1 MNSLQLHRRLTQQ
14 LAAIGLKVTPHQRAN
29 LALLCQALAF
39 SPNCH
44 LATLALGLPLSGRRE
59 NLIQR
64 LRRTLKNKQLCSA
77 DCYQPLVRH
86 LFHHWPDREV
96 NLVMDRTDLTDRWSI
111 LTLGAVHQKRLLPL
125 TWQVL
130 PFGGTGA
137 DDQMPLLQRI
147 YPTLPSRAQVRINFY
162 GDSEFRAVPL
172 QQCCRDYGW
181 HWQVGLKSDLWFYD
195 TPRGWQ
201 SLRDLPLQPGQRCYR
216 TNVFLTREHQ
226 FGPLHLMADW
236 SAHQATPRYWA
247 LDVPPDAQA
256 WRRGRKRY
264 WIEPGFRDWKSY
276 GFDLEQSHLSECRRL
291 EVLLLGLAV
300 TTLWMVHVGETLVAT
315 GCADELCAR
324 AQTDYSVFRL
334 GRDYLQRCRTLERT
348 VPVGFTVC
356 R

>member
-1 MNSLQLHRRLTQQ
+1 MNSLQLHCQLTQQ
-14 LAAIGLKVTPHQRAN
+14 LATIGLKATPHQRAN

-44 LATLALGLPLSGRRE
+44 LATLALGLPLPNRRE
-59 NLIQR
+59 ELIQR
-64 LRRTLKNKQLCSA
+64 VRRTLKNEQLRSS
-77 DCYQPLVRH
+77 DCYLPLVRH
-86 LFHHWPDREV
+86 LFADWPDREV
-96 NLVMDRTDLTDRWSI
+96 NLVMDRTDLECRWSI

-137 DDQMPLLQRI
+137 DDQTPLLQRI
-147 YPTLPSRAQVRINFY
+147 QPILPPHTQVRINFY
-162 GDSEFRAVPL
+162 GDSEFRAVAL
-172 QQCCRDYGW
+172 QQRCRDYGW

-195 TPRGWQ
+195 TSGEWHV
-201 SLRDLPLQPGQRCYR
+201 LRDLPLQPGARCYR
-216 TNVFLTREHQ
+216 HNVFLTREHQ
-226 FGPLHLMADW
+226 FGPLQLIAEW
-236 SAHQATPRYWA
+236 SSQQETPRYWA
-247 LDVPPDAQA
+247 LDLPADAQA

-276 GFDLEQSHLSECRRL
+276 GFDLEQSQLTDPHRL

-300 TTLWMVHVGETLVAT
+300 TTLWMIHVGETLRQT
-315 GCADELCAR
+315 GCDDELSAR

-334 GRDYLQRCRTLERT
+334 GRDYLQRCRTLGRRI
-348 VPVGFTVC
+348 PVGFTVC